1 MWETKRTKP
10 GHEKLPSGRCR
21 AATQHT
27 QCAINAGALVAQM
40 EPPQMAQAGRRRR
53 RRSRGEAAAPEGA
66 PAPLSHPHHLVLLD
80 NQRWGCAGCSWS
92 SASLEKGA
100 QVPSPHPSSIWAS
113 SVPPCP
119 VLAKCP
125 VGPVPLP
132 STQVARRWLVPI
144 LQGMRSKKRLRS
156 TLHILLKSVSLKGK
170 NQRVHR
176 KLHCS
181 PQALLCPAEY
191 GEDFIPKP
199 LYELHWM
206 NSGGCK
212 SKDAALLK
220 IIGAPLLSVAFQPH
234 TWSLLDVQVQA
245 VLSSTIPYQPFLLQ
259 VCWFGSAAFSD

>member
-21 AATQHT
+21 AATRHT

-125 VGPVPLP
+125 VGPVPFP
-132 STQVARRWLVPI
+132 SAQLARRWLVSV
-144 LQGMRSKKRLRS
+144 LQGMRSKKRPHS
-156 TLHILLKSVSLKGK
+156 ALHILLKSVSLKGK

-181 PQALLCPAEY
+181 PQTLLCPAEY

-206 NSGGCK
+206 SSGGCK
-212 SKDAALLK
+212 SKGCCTPKNNWCSSPLCSLPAPHLELAGCPSPGSLVQHHPVSTLSASSVPVRLSCLL
-220 IIGAPLLSVAFQPH
+220 
-234 TWSLLDVQVQA
+234 
-245 VLSSTIPYQPFLLQ
+245 
-259 VCWFGSAAFSD
+259 